1 MLDAQTLTA
10 ERFTRNTERTAR
22 EMGWGDTDAG
32 LAIATK
38 YLDDVTALVVEA
50 KRILKPREHRD
61 LILKLPDNLV
71 ALVGLASMVSAVT
84 QGTPLPRMC
93 LDMGVALENEC
104 YGDGLK
110 TWDAD
115 RADKLIQRA
124 TTGHRRFS
132 YRRTAL
138 RSLAQAAGY
147 KWEKWTSREQAY
159 AGRWL
164 VEVMLASP
172 VLELDANGFPALTE
186 TAMEHAMDIV
196 AMLHERHPLL
206 LPVASQPEP
215 WDAAERMIDGYRVN
229 LVRTR
234 DKLVKKAI
242 KAAIRDGRMD
252 TSLEALN
259 AAQSVPYR
267 INGAILE
274 VAKWAYENNVSISGL
289 PPKGDIE
296 IPKAPEGVIPCS
308 YGPPTR
314 QWLGHMEALRG
325 IRQLNR
331 SYIGERLQFHAD
343 VVTAEHLTG
352 GPFWTHLNWDY
363 RGRVYGI
370 PRFNFQRQDYVRAMF
385 EFEQGQLLDE
395 RGVYWL
401 KVHLANCGDFGKISK
416 RPFDERAKWTD
427 DNEKDVWNYAKQPK
441 QFTGWAQADKP
452 FLFLA
457 ACMAYRDH
465 VMSLDLCHLPLAFDG
480 SCSGLQHLGA
490 MTRDDQTCRLVN
502 LTHNEEPND
511 VYAVVAEVARRK
523 VEDARSVSET
533 SATAQACLNYG
544 IDRKLVKRNVMT
556 FSYSSKA
563 FGMSEQHMEDTMVP
577 LKYEVFSGKRKV
589 HPFGADGG
597 LVASRFLAKH
607 TYDAIKE
614 TVRRP
619 ADAMAFLQNIARALS
634 HEGLCTSWHTPLGFP
649 VVMRYA
655 NTTSSQVNL
664 LLHDKGVPI
673 RVQPT
678 MVSEAP
684 GIDKRRATSAIAPSF
699 VHSLDACHLMMAALA
714 AKDEGITSMA
724 FVHDSFGCLPNDAD
738 KFRPLIRETF
748 RDLYERNDVLFDI
761 LREAAGHLDTNW
773 YRLPDM
779 PDKGDYEM
787 NEVMGAE
794 YAFA

>member
-1 MLDAQTLTA
+1 MLDSQTLTT
-10 ERFTRNTERTAR
+10 ERFTRHTERTAR

-32 LAIATK
+32 LGIASK
-38 YLDDVTALVVEA
+38 YLDDVTALVVAA
-50 KRILKPREHRD
+50 KTTLKPREHRD
-61 LILKLPDNLV
+61 AILKLSDQLI
-71 ALVGLASMVSAVT
+71 ALAGIASVISVVT
-84 QGTPLPRMC
+84 EGKTLPRMC
-93 LDMGVALENEC
+93 LSMGTALENEC
-104 YGDGLK
+104 YGAGLK

-115 RADKLIQRA
+115 RANKLISRA

-138 RSLAQAAGY
+138 RSLAQKAGF
-147 KWEKWTSREQAY
+147 KWQNWTDAERAY

-164 VEVMLASP
+164 ADIMLASP

-186 TAMEHAMDIV
+186 AAVEHAMDIV
-196 AMLHERHPLL
+196 EMLHQRHPLL
-206 LPVASQPEP
+206 LPSVTAPEP
-215 WDAAERMIDGYRVN
+215 WESAERVIDGYRVS
-229 LVRTR
+229 LVRSH
-234 DKLVKKAI
+234 DKFVKRNI
-242 KAAIRDGRMD
+242 KAAIRDGRMAA
-252 TSLEALN
+252 SLEALN

-267 INGAILE
+267 LNGAILD
-274 VAKWAYENNVSISGL
+274 VVKWAYDAKVSISGL
-289 PPKGDIE
+289 PPKDDIAV
-296 IPKAPEGVIPCS
+296 PTAPEGVQPCS

-314 QWLGHMEALRG
+314 QWLAHMEALRG

-331 SYIGERLQFHAD
+331 SYIGERLQFHSD
-343 VVTAEHLTG
+343 VVTAEHLVG
-352 GPFWTHLNWDY
+352 GPFWTHMNWDY

-385 EFEQGQLLDE
+385 EFNEGQLLNE
-395 RGVYWL
+395 RGLYWL

-427 DNEKDVWNYAKQPK
+427 DNYEDIRKYAEYPK
-441 QFTGWAQADKP
+441 ANLGWTQADKP

-457 ACMAYRDH
+457 ACKAFFDSPH
-465 VMSLDLCHLPLAFDG
+465 SPVHLPLAFDG

-502 LTHNEEPND
+502 LTDNEEPND
-511 VYAVVAEVARRK
+511 VYAVVAGVARRK
-523 VEDARSVSET
+523 VEDALGVPET

-589 HPFGADGG
+589 HPFGNDGG
-597 LVASRFLAKH
+597 LAASRFLAKH

-619 ADAMAFLQNIARALS
+619 AIAMTFLQDIARALS
-634 HEGLCTSWHTPLGFP
+634 HEGLCTMWHTPLGFP
-649 VVMRYA
+649 VVMRYP
-655 NTTSSQVNL
+655 NKTTTQINL
-664 LLHDKGVPI
+664 FLHDKGVQI
-673 RVQPT
+673 RVQPALS
-678 MVSEAP
+678 VEVP

-699 VHSLDACHLMMAALA
+699 VHSLDACHLMMTALA

-748 RDLYERNDVLFDI
+748 RDLYEHNDVLFDI

-779 PDKGDYEM
+779 PDKGTYAMSEIL
-787 NEVMGAE
+787 EAE
-794 YAFA
+794 YGFA